1 MTGEEESQIW
11 TQKAKISLIF
21 VEKQNWEKKGTKII
35 KLKKKTSISDYLR
48 ENLTVFMSLNQEGKS
63 TFTYINDSN
72 KCRWLKFIFKKQRL

>member
-35 KLKKKTSISDYLR
+35 KLKRKTSISDYLR

-72 KCRWLKFIFKKQRL
+72 KCR